1 MNLQRKVYRM
11 NLPKLKR
18 LATRRLGRTAMV
30 LVVAGGTLLAAE
42 GVAQAAVGTNPGAV
56 QLSATSGAT
65 TAKPTWS
72 TTVAC
77 KAGFQGSAVFREV
90 HSDGVSTN
98 SISPVVNGTAAPF
111 SGTLQAT
118 IAQIQAA
125 GGIPNGGTQ
134 ELVVICFSGA
144 SLTGTSDPE
153 MNLFIT
159 YSADGT
165 TYTTGSTQV
174 PIGEIGG
181 IVFAGLAAI
190 GLVVMQLRRRS
201 RRTQPSLT

>member
-1 MNLQRKVYRM
+1 MHW
-11 NLPKLKR
+11 KR
-18 LATRRLGRTAMV
+18 LKSLKVERFGRRALLLGVAAAMV
-30 LVVAGGTLLAAE
+30 GGSMLVAGA
-42 GVAQAAVGTNPGAV
+42 AQAAIGKNPGAV

-77 KAGFQGSAVFREV
+77 AAGFQGSAVFREV
-90 HSDGVSTN
+90 HSDGTSTN
-98 SISPVVNGTAAPF
+98 SISPAVNGTAAPF

-118 IAQIQAA
+118 IAQIQTA
-125 GGIPNGGTQ
+125 GAIPNGGTQ
-134 ELVVICFSGA
+134 ELVVICFSGP

-159 YSADGT
+159 YSADGS

-201 RRTQPSLT
+201 RRTQPSPA

>member
-1 MNLQRKVYRM
+1 M

-18 LATRRLGRTAMV
+18 LATRRFGRTALV
-30 LVVAGGTLLAAE
+30 LVVAGGMFLAVEGAAE
-42 GVAQAAVGTNPGAV
+42 AAVGTNPGAV

-72 TTVAC
+72 TSVAC
-77 KAGFQGSAVFREV
+77 AAGFQGSAVFREV

-118 IAQIQAA
+118 IAQIQGA

-134 ELVVICFSGA
+134 ELVVICFSGP

-159 YSADGT
+159 YSADGS

-201 RRTQPSLT
+201 RRTQPSPA